1 MSAAAT
7 IAAAAAQKDMVWIR
21 TGKIAKKPKLTDP
34 LQMYSLAEVVSTEG
48 TGGEAVLTC
57 KVVDSFYDK
66 PMNFLPQGGG
76 LSEGETTTVVRK
88 ESFAANPPH
97 QDMVKDLGDLD
108 NLHEPALLHCLGQ
121 RYCGQERATAAKGV
135 TALYNTFIGPIC
147 VAINPFSPGGGVWKN
162 SFKLEDYSKSKGPV
176 LLNKKL
182 EPHPW
187 SVGDMAYREM
197 LEEGKNQAVLIC
209 GESGA
214 GKTEW
219 YETLTEI

>member
-7 IAAAAAQKDMVWIR
+7 IAAAAAQKDMVWIK

-88 ESFAANPPH
+88 GAPRRPSSRRPDNPA
-97 QDMVKDLGDLD
+97 G
-108 NLHEPALLHCLGQ
+108 C
-121 RYCGQERATAAKGV
+121 RAPSCTA
-135 TALYNTFIGPIC
+135 P
-147 VAINPFSPGGGVWKN
+147 
-162 SFKLEDYSKSKGPV
+162 
-176 LLNKKL
+176 
-182 EPHPW
+182 
-187 SVGDMAYREM
+187 
-197 LEEGKNQAVLIC
+197 
-209 GESGA
+209 
-214 GKTEW
+214 
-219 YETLTEI
+219 

>member
-1 MSAAAT
+1 
-7 IAAAAAQKDMVWIR
+7 
-21 TGKIAKKPKLTDP
+21 
-34 LQMYSLAEVVSTEG
+34 
-48 TGGEAVLTC
+48 
-57 KVVDSFYDK
+57 
-66 PMNFLPQGGG
+66 
-76 LSEGETTTVVRK
+76 
-88 ESFAANPPH
+88 
-97 QDMVKDLGDLD
+97 MVKDLGDLD

-176 LLNKKL
+176 MLNKKL

-209 GESGA
+209 GES
-214 GKTEW
+214 
-219 YETLTEI
+219 